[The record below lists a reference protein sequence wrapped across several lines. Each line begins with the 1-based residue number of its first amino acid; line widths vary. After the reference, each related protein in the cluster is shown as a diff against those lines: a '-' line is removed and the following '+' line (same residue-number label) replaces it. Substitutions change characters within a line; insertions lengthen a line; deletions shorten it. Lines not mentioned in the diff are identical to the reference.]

1 MTIVNK
7 KIMDQLGS
15 SSEDSSER
23 KKSDKV
29 VRSTITKNDLVR
41 RESTRLINP
50 FTLDF
55 DQNHPVEESKEDFI
69 LNQVEVTQDELAFS
83 DYGSQDEDSLLKSI
97 IAHRH

>member
-15 SSEDSSER
+15 SSEELSER

-29 VRSTITKNDLVR
+29 VRPKNDLAR

-55 DQNHPVEESKEDFI
+55 DQNRPVEESKEDFA
-69 LNQVEVTQDELAFS
+69 LNQVEVTQDELVFS
-83 DYGSQDEDSLLKSI
+83 DYGS
-97 IAHRH
+97 